1 MHRSLVTLKLSG
13 FLDSAAQLS
22 LSLDSSTGY
31 ERQYIMKK
39 KEVPT
44 FDELMSPTLQA
55 LKQLGGSASI
65 DELVPEI
72 VRLMGLPQEVADVPH
87 GTSGQTELE
96 YRSAWAR
103 TYLRK
108 AGFIENSERGIW
120 ALTPNGSQ
128 AEAVDGRQIARDIAR
143 QFQLERAADKEPA
156 EPAPADESDTGVSWQ
171 DKLLA
176 VLQAMD
182 PIAFERLCQRVLR
195 ESGFIEVEVTKRS
208 GDGGIDGHG
217 TIRIGGLISFN
228 VLFQSKRYKGNIG
241 PDIVRDFR
249 GAMVGRADKGMIIG
263 TGGFTLEARREA
275 TRDGAPPIDLID
287 GRLLAEKLKELKLGV
302 KTNLVEHIEVLE
314 DWFRSI

>member
-1 MHRSLVTLKLSG
+1 MR
-13 FLDSAAQLS
+13 
-22 LSLDSSTGY
+22 
-31 ERQYIMKK
+31 K
-39 KEVPT
+39 KEIPT
-44 FDELMSPTLQA
+44 FDELMDPTVQA
-55 LKQLGGSASI
+55 LKRLGGSGSI

-72 VRLMGLPQEVADVPH
+72 VRLMGLPQEVADLPH
-87 GTSGQTELE
+87 GTTGRTELE

-120 ALTPNGSQ
+120 ALTPEGAKVSS
-128 AEAVDGRQIARDIAR
+128 VDGRQIARDVAR
-143 QFQLERAADKEPA
+143 QFQLEKAADSE
-156 EPAPADESDTGVSWQ
+156 APDVTAADEPESLSWH
-171 DKLLA
+171 DRLIA
-176 VLQAMD
+176 VLQMMD

-249 GAMVGRADKGMIIG
+249 GAMVGRADKGMIIS

-275 TRDGAPPIDLID
+275 TRDGAPPLDLID

-302 KTNLVEHIEVLE
+302 KTNLVEHVEVLD
-314 DWFRSI
+314 DWFRTI

>member
-1 MHRSLVTLKLSG
+1 
-13 FLDSAAQLS
+13 
-22 LSLDSSTGY
+22 
-31 ERQYIMKK
+31 MKK

-44 FDELMSPTLQA
+44 FDDLMDPTVQA
-55 LKQLGGSASI
+55 LRHLGGSASI

-72 VRLMGLPQEVADVPH
+72 VRLLGLPQEVADVPH
-87 GTSGQTELE
+87 GTTGRTELE

-120 ALTPNGSQ
+120 ALTPEG
-128 AEAVDGRQIARDIAR
+128 AKERTVDGRQIAREVAK
-143 QFQLERAADKEPA
+143 QFQSERATNNESADSPLAEEPEA
-156 EPAPADESDTGVSWQ
+156 ALTWH

-182 PIAFERLCQRVLR
+182 PIAFERLCQRILR

-249 GAMVGRADKGMIIG
+249 GAMVGRADKGMIIS

-275 TRDGAPPIDLID
+275 TRDGAPPLDLID

-302 KTNLVEHIEVLE
+302 KTNLVEHVEVLDE
-314 DWFRSI
+314 WFRTI

>member
-1 MHRSLVTLKLSG
+1 MR
-13 FLDSAAQLS
+13 
-22 LSLDSSTGY
+22 
-31 ERQYIMKK
+31 K

-44 FDELMSPTLQA
+44 FDELMDPTVQA
-55 LKQLGGSASI
+55 LKHLGGSASI

-72 VRLMGLPQEVADVPH
+72 VRLLGLPQEVADVPH
-87 GTSGQTELE
+87 GTTGRTELE

-108 AGFIENSERGIW
+108 AGLLENSERGIW
-120 ALTPNGSQ
+120 ALTPEGAKVGSL
-128 AEAVDGRQIARDIAR
+128 DGRQIARDVAKR
-143 QFQLERAADKEPA
+143 FQSERTTDNESAG
-156 EPAPADESDTGVSWQ
+156 APAAEAPEAALTWQ

-176 VLQAMD
+176 VLQGMD
-182 PIAFERLCQRVLR
+182 PIAFERLCQRILR

-241 PDIVRDFR
+241 PDTVRDFR
-249 GAMVGRADKGMIIG
+249 GAMVGRADKGMIIS

-275 TRDGAPPIDLID
+275 TRDGAPPLDLID

-302 KTNLVEHIEVLE
+302 KTNLVEHVEVLDE
-314 DWFRSI
+314 WFSAI

>member
-1 MHRSLVTLKLSG
+1 MR
-13 FLDSAAQLS
+13 
-22 LSLDSSTGY
+22 
-31 ERQYIMKK
+31 K

-44 FDELMSPTLQA
+44 FDELMDPTVQA
-55 LKQLGGSASI
+55 LKRLGGSASI

-87 GTSGQTELE
+87 GTTGRTELE

-108 AGFIENSERGIW
+108 AGLVENSERGIW
-120 ALTPNGSQ
+120 ALTPDGAKVTS
-128 AEAVDGRQIARDIAR
+128 ADGRQIARDVAK
-143 QFQLERAADKEPA
+143 QFQLERATDNESPGASV
-156 EPAPADESDTGVSWQ
+156 ADEPETALSWQ
-171 DKLLA
+171 DTLLA

-182 PIAFERLCQRVLR
+182 PVAFERLCQRILR

-249 GAMVGRADKGMIIG
+249 GAMVGRADKGMIIS

-302 KTNLVEHIEVLE
+302 KTNLVEHVEVLDE
-314 DWFRSI
+314 WFRTI

>member
-1 MHRSLVTLKLSG
+1 
-13 FLDSAAQLS
+13 
-22 LSLDSSTGY
+22 
-31 ERQYIMKK
+31 MKK

-44 FDELMSPTLQA
+44 FDELMDPTVQA
-55 LKQLGGSASI
+55 LRHLGGSASI

-72 VRLMGLPQEVADVPH
+72 VRLLGLPQEVADVPH
-87 GTSGQTELE
+87 GTTGRTELE

-108 AGFIENSERGIW
+108 AGLIENSERGIW
-120 ALTPNGSQ
+120 ALTPEG
-128 AEAVDGRQIARDIAR
+128 AKDRTVDGRQIARDVVK
-143 QFQLERAADKEPA
+143 QFQSERATDNASAGAPVAEEPEA
-156 EPAPADESDTGVSWQ
+156 ALTWH

-182 PIAFERLCQRVLR
+182 PIAFERLCQRILR

-249 GAMVGRADKGMIIG
+249 GAMVGRADKGMIIS

-275 TRDGAPPIDLID
+275 TRDGAPPLDLID

-302 KTNLVEHIEVLE
+302 KTNLVEHVEVLDE
-314 DWFRSI
+314 WFRTI